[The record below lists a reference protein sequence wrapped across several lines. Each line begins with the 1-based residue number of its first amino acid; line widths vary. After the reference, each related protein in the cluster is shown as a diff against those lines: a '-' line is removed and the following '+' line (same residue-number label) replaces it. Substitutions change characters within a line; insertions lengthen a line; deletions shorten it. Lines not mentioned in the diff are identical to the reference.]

1 MFVYWVTGGLLL
13 AYLVL
18 VWFLPSWMHLHG
30 SDVWVL
36 RVGLWF
42 LGIVAAASVIWFTLR
57 ARRNQSGQP
66 HDAAGQSALKEIDH
80 LVNEAS
86 RRLRTSSLG
95 RGASLG
101 NLPLLFLL
109 GEAGAGKT
117 TTVLQSA
124 LDPELLAGQVYQ
136 DQTVLPTRVAN
147 IWYSRAA
154 VLADPAG
161 NLVAQPNLWKR
172 LVKLLQPGRMAS
184 AVGKGSQA
192 PRAAIVC
199 FECESFMRPGA
210 SEATISAARKLGTR
224 LQEISQTLG
233 ISFPVY
239 VLFTK
244 ADRVS
249 FFLDYV
255 RCFDREESSQ
265 VFGAT
270 LPIRTL
276 GSGVYSEEETKR
288 LANAFDELFYS
299 LADKRTDL
307 LSREN
312 EAERL
317 AGIYEFPR
325 ELRKLRNFLVQF
337 LVELGRPSQLS
348 TNPFLRGFYFCGA
361 RPVLIEDVVSSG
373 PSEPVSEASSIGGA
387 TVIFSAPVRAQERP
401 AAVRSGGSRKV
412 PQWVFLSQLFNDV
425 IAKDRVALTA
435 SAYSSR
441 VSLLRRVGLILAAV
455 VGFLA
460 IAFFVVSFFGNRA
473 LENNVRAAVGGL
485 QMTRST
491 ADQPASLED
500 LQKLDRLRQ
509 ELATL
514 ADYDRNGPPLMLRWG
529 LYVGDR
535 IYPDARRLYFDRFQQ
550 LLLSD
555 TQRRM
560 VHDLSALPEKPGPSD
575 DYKHTYEELKAYL
588 ITTSNHDKSTTD
600 FLPRELAEVWASGR
614 SIEQERKNLAIRQF
628 EYYSAVLPSD
638 GFFSKDNDKT
648 AVDRA
653 QTYLDGFSG
662 IDRYYLPLIAK
673 AAQGNPGTS
682 FHEKFPDAA
691 GVVTSSHGGVSGA
704 FTPAGFKFM
713 DDAMRNPAVFLSGEA
728 WVLGPKASKELDQS
742 SLQQKLRDR
751 YHQEFVKEWLN
762 VLENSHVNPFS
773 GFPDANQKLERLT
786 GTMSPLL
793 EVLWFVSSNTN
804 VGDPAAKDPFASVQI
819 VEPPGDPNRQPAAL
833 LSPANQ
839 PYIQALSDLK
849 EKVGAIAADPAG
861 LSNSTLMTA
870 AIQSVQAAKTA
881 ANRPT
886 GASLDNPFHTED
898 LVHKLLLE
906 PIIKVEALLKVGSKG
921 PLNDAGQALCSQ
933 FAQIS
938 GKYPFTA
945 KSGED
950 LSFDK
955 FNEMFAPKTGAL
967 WKFYDDNKLS
977 QYLVKQGASYQS
989 VSSVNLEINPAF
1001 KEFFNRA
1008 AAVTDTF
1015 FPGGSPTP
1023 KFSYTLKAMP
1033 SNVSGLALKIGN
1045 ETLSGTDAQRTFVW
1059 TGVPE
1064 DLQVTASGGLGLRSE
1079 RGTWAIFRFVA
1090 AGSEVSKST
1099 TNLKW
1104 MIVQSDGKPVMING
1118 EPGFYSYQL
1127 QVNGWN
1133 PFGASGLA
1141 GMRCEAHVAK

>member
-18 VWFLPSWMHLHG
+18 VWFLPTWMHLHG
-30 SDVWVL
+30 SDVWIL
-36 RVGLWF
+36 RAGLWF

-57 ARRNQSGQP
+57 SRRNRSGQP
-66 HDAAGQSALKEIDH
+66 DDVAGQSLSKEIDH

-86 RRLRTSSLG
+86 RRLKTSSLG
-95 RGASLG
+95 RGANLG
-101 NLPLLFLL
+101 NLPLVFLV

-244 ADRVS
+244 ADRIS
-249 FFLDYV
+249 FFLDFV
-255 RCFDREESSQ
+255 RRFDREESSQ

-312 EAERL
+312 EAGRL
-317 AGIYEFPR
+317 AGVYEFPR

-361 RPVLIEDVVSSG
+361 RPVVVEDVVSAT
-373 PSEPVSEASSIGGA
+373 PMEPVAESAPVGGA
-387 TVIFSAPVRAQERP
+387 TVIFSAPLRTQERP

-460 IAFFVVSFFGNRA
+460 IAFFVISFFGNRA

-491 ADQPASLED
+491 ADQPASLDD

-600 FLPRELAEVWASGR
+600 FLPRELAEVWSSGR

-628 EYYSAVLPSD
+628 EYYSAFLPSD
-638 GFFSKDNDKT
+638 NSFAKDNDKG
-648 AVDRA
+648 AIDRA
-653 QTYLDGFSG
+653 RKYLGGFSG
-662 IDRYYLPLIAK
+662 IDPYYQPLLAK
-673 AAQGNPGTS
+673 AAQNNPSTS
-682 FHEKFPDAA
+682 FSEKFPDAS
-691 GVVTSSHGGVSGA
+691 GVVTSNHRVNGA

-713 DDAMRNPAVFLSGEA
+713 DDAMRNPAVYLSGED
-728 WVLGPKASKELDQS
+728 WVLGPETAKGFDQAV
-742 SLQQKLRDR
+742 LQQKLRDR
-751 YHQEFVKEWLN
+751 YYQDFVNEWRT
-762 VLENSHVNPFS
+762 VLQTSSVNSYSNLQ
-773 GFPDANQKLERLT
+773 DATQKLEKLT
-786 GTMSPLL
+786 APTSPLL
-793 EVLWFVSSNTN
+793 QLLWFVSSNTN
-804 VGDPAAKDPFASVQI
+804 VDAQAAKDPFASVQA
-819 VEPPGDPNRQPAAL
+819 VESPGDPSKNPEQVKLPQNAT
-833 LSPANQ
+833 
-839 PYIQALSDLK
+839 YMQALSDLGAK
-849 EKVGAIAADPAG
+849 IDAIVHSPTGLTDAAVVTPAINSASGAKV
-861 LSNSTLMTA
+861 
-870 AIQSVQAAKTA
+870 A
-881 ANRPT
+881 ANEAT
-886 GASLDNPFHTED
+886 GNRVDNIHHTEA
-898 LVHKLLLE
+898 LVHHLLE
-906 PIIKVEALLKVGSKG
+906 EPITNALAVLNDKEALNG
-921 PLNDAGQALCSQ
+921 AGKRLCEQ
-933 FAQIS
+933 FGQIS
-938 GKYPFTA
+938 GKYPFNP
-945 KSGED
+945 KSSEEVSID
-950 LSFDK
+950 Q
-955 FNEMFAPKTGAL
+955 FNAVFAPKTGAL
-967 WKFYDDNKLS
+967 WTFFDNNKMS
-977 QYLVKQGASYQS
+977 QFIAKQGAKYQS
-989 VSSVNLEINPAF
+989 TSSGTVNINPAF
-1001 KEFFNRA
+1001 LEFFNHA
-1008 AAVTDTF
+1008 ADVTETF
-1015 FPGGSPTP
+1015 FPAGSPSP
-1023 KFSYTLKAMP
+1023 KFAYTLKAMP
-1033 SNVSGLALKIGN
+1033 SNLEGVILKVGS
-1045 ETLSGTDAQRTFVW
+1045 ETLSGMGQQKTFYW

-1064 DLQVTASGGLGLRSE
+1064 QVVASTQGGDILGTFP
-1079 RGTWAIFRFVA
+1079 GAWAIFHFVA
-1090 AGSEVSKST
+1090 DAHAHGSGSIIDLEWVQQSNGRTIMLPDGKSKSY
-1099 TNLKW
+1099 N
-1104 MIVQSDGKPVMING
+1104 
-1118 EPGFYSYQL
+1118 FQL

-1141 GMRCEAHVAK
+1141 GMRCEPHVAR